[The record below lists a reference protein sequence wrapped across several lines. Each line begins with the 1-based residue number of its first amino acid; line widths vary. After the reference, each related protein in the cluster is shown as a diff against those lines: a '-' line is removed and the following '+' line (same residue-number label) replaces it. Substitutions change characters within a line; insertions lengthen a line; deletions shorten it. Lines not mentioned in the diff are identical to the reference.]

1 MIDIPKRVTA
11 LQNEIKAQKH
21 DIEQL
26 SAKLAAS
33 QTAALLDNAIA
44 VDGLRIVTKATE
56 GMALDLCRTM
66 CDELK
71 AANDDVVCVISAN
84 ADGKINFPAACGK
97 AAVAKGAHAGNIL
110 KQVSAITGGKGGGRP
125 DSATSGGRDADKI
138 GEALAAVA
146 DIVKSMLK

>member
-1 MIDIPKRVTA
+1 
-11 LQNEIKAQKH
+11 
-21 DIEQL
+21 
-26 SAKLAAS
+26 
-33 QTAALLDNAIA
+33 
-44 VDGLRIVTKATE
+44 
-56 GMALDLCRTM
+56 MALDLCRTM

-71 AANDDVVCVISAN
+71 AANEDVICVISAN
-84 ADGKINFPAACGK
+84 ADGKINFTASCGK

-146 DIVKSMLK
+146 DIVKAMLK